1 VTNYEKG
8 LLTVEVDF
16 NGLTTLDPTPD
27 NGLCAPRSF
36 CKVDGKMCVSN
47 LNPADRLFRESD
59 AVCRTW
65 AVKDL
70 DCPPL
75 LYKDNNGKPEWI
87 GGGCPGFSFTLQSA
101 VANDLNQ
108 RPQPG
113 AYPTAG
119 GSKPD
124 WATKFFTP
132 ADTSG
137 DKSGH
142 CTYTTPLPDRSCPR
156 KP

>member
-1 VTNYEKG
+1 
-8 LLTVEVDF
+8 
-16 NGLTTLDPTPD
+16 
-27 NGLCAPRSF
+27 
-36 CKVDGKMCVSN
+36 MSN
-47 LNPADRLFRESD
+47 LKPTDRLFRESD
-59 AVCRTW
+59 TVCRNW

-75 LYKDNNGKPEWI
+75 VYEDRNGKPTWVS
-87 GGGCPGFSFTLQSA
+87 GGCPGFSFTLRSN
-101 VANDLNQ
+101 VADDLNQ
-108 RPQPG
+108 RPQPK

-119 GSKPD
+119 GDGKPD
-124 WATKFFTP
+124 WGTKFFTP

-142 CTYTTPLPDRSCPR
+142 CTYKDPLPDRSCPK